1 MNCNRVM
8 KILIE
13 EEFLN
18 NELSLKLKQL
28 GFDDPCIAYH
38 DPLESGIQFLDYPLT
53 LWESRIVMAPTWLQ
67 AFRWLSDG
75 IPESIIILSTR
86 IEDNHDQI
94 RKLIKYYKKV
104 NSVKD

>member
-1 MNCNRVM
+1 M

-38 DPLESGIQFLDYPLT
+38 DPLENGIQFLDYPLIS
-53 LWESRIVMAPTWLQ
+53 WESRIVMAPTWLQ

-75 IPESIIILSTR
+75 IPDKVVILSTS
-86 IEDNHDQI
+86 IEENNYQI
-94 RKLIKYYKKV
+94 RKLIEYYRKV
-104 NSVKD
+104 NGLMD